1 MIAELNRAD
10 APSHPAPAARR
21 APVLAYPHTWMR
33 EGAGE
38 SPWIALIRRHL
49 NPGIA
54 VAMLMMLAP
63 LFHQKLNAGVGTLG
77 ALTFVLSLQLVS
89 RPRFEAAYAK
99 VTWWQDLRQAACE
112 WCYVVLM
119 LVAAGYLLK
128 ATNAYSHKLLFVW
141 FILTPLAFAGAQ
153 SLARKITRWRLRQG
167 ALRRRLVVVG
177 ATKVGCELASR
188 LTAEPWLGTVDGF
201 FDDRRPHRL
210 PRAVRARL
218 LGRYGDIAEYA
229 RRNQVHVIYLCLPIS
244 SQSRIRR
251 LLEELSDSTASIY
264 LVPDL
269 SAFDLMQARFGEV
282 RGLPL
287 LAVRESPFCGM
298 TGVSKRASDIVLS
311 ALAVLI
317 TAPLMLAIAIG
328 VRRSS
333 PGPILFRQRR
343 YGLDGRQI
351 IVYKFRSM
359 TVCEDGVIQQA
370 TRSDPRVTP
379 FGRWLRRSSLDE
391 LPQLF
396 NVLQGTMS
404 LVGPRPHA
412 VAHNEYYRRLVS
424 GYMLRH
430 KVRPGI
436 TGLAQVN
443 GERGETQNVSKMQT
457 RIELDLEYLNN
468 WSLGLDL
475 RILLKTLAVVFH
487 SREAY

>member
-1 MIAELNRAD
+1 MIAELNRAE
-10 APSHPAPAARR
+10 APVHSARPARR
-21 APVLAYPHTWMR
+21 APLLAYPHTWMR

-49 NPGIA
+49 NPGLA
-54 VAMLMMLAP
+54 VGVLLALAP
-63 LFHQKLNAGVGTLG
+63 VFHQKLTASVGTLA
-77 ALTFVLSLQLVS
+77 ALAFVLSLQLVS
-89 RPRFEAAYAK
+89 RPRFEHAHSQ
-99 VTWWQDLRQAACE
+99 VTWWDDLRQAACE

-119 LVAAGYLLK
+119 LLAVGYLLK
-128 ATNAYSHKLLFVW
+128 AANAYSHKLLIAW

-153 SLARKITRWRLRQG
+153 SLARRITRWRLRQG

-188 LTAEPWLGTVDGF
+188 LNAEPWLGTVDGF
-201 FDDRRPHRL
+201 FDDRRTHRL

-218 LGRYGDIAEYA
+218 LGRFGDIAEYA

-311 ALAVLI
+311 ALAVLL
-317 TAPLMLAIAIG
+317 TAPVMLAIAIG
-328 VRRSS
+328 IRRSS
-333 PGPILFRQRR
+333 PGPVLFRQRR

-351 IVYKFRSM
+351 VVYKFRTM
-359 TVCEDGVIQQA
+359 TVCEDGAIAQA
-370 TRSDPRVTP
+370 TRADPRVTP

-443 GERGETQNVSKMQT
+443 GQRGETQNVGKMQM

-487 SREAY
+487 SRQAY